1 MSQNE
6 PPNYDERIKYLYETS
21 STTSYTDVD
30 AYKWSDNTT
39 YPDPSTT
46 GGGPW
51 TNPYQHVQ
59 ITDSPVPVIPAELMV
74 CVVCGV
80 EDVLI
85 FCDACKD
92 VIREARK
99 KWAKD
104 FLEEIENA
112 LS

>member
-1 MSQNE
+1 MSQND
-6 PPNYDERIKYLYETS
+6 PPTPNYDEPISFHTDYNIGTFDS
-21 STTSYTDVD
+21 SGSGVYRYGDTNQWTIYTTPAS
-30 AYKWSDNTT
+30 
-39 YPDPSTT
+39 PDTMEVTLP
-46 GGGPW
+46 
-51 TNPYQHVQ
+51 
-59 ITDSPVPVIPAELMV
+59 IPPELMV

-99 KWAKD
+99 KWAED